1 MELGLL
7 LGIVAGLLTA
17 WLALIAVL
25 WLFRPRDVRLAEL
38 VRVVP
43 DVVRLARG
51 LLADRAV
58 PISVKAALIGL
69 MAWLISPIDLI
80 PEFIP
85 VLGPLDD
92 VVVAILVL
100 RFVRRRIGDDELA
113 GRWPGL
119 PTAMRCWRALL
130 ERAETRPQAKGFV
143 TIRKTSSP

>member
-80 PEFIP
+80 PGVHP
-85 VLGPLDD
+85 GARP
-92 VVVAILVL
+92 
-100 RFVRRRIGDDELA
+100 A
-113 GRWPGL
+113 GRRGGGDPG
-119 PTAMRCWRALL
+119 AAL
-130 ERAETRPQAKGFV
+130 RPPQD
-143 TIRKTSSP
+143 RR